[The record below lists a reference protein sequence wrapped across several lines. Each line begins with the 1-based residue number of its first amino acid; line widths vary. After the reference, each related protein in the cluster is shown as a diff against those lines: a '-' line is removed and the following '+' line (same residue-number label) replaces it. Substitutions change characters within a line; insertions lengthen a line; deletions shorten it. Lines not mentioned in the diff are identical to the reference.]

1 MAFMAGRG
9 REVEKLL
16 MPPTRS
22 MPPMAQIDLSTR
34 ETPMR
39 VLDKHLG
46 RVSMGGELGGGAD
59 YLVRWMCQ
67 REEI

>member
-1 MAFMAGRG
+1 MAFMAGR
-9 REVEKLL
+9 RWEVGKLL

-46 RVSMGGELGGGAD
+46 RVSMGGELSGGAD
-59 YLVRWMCQ
+59 HLVRWMCQ

>member
-1 MAFMAGRG
+1 MAFMVGR
-9 REVEKLL
+9 RQEVGKLL
-16 MPPTRS
+16 MSPTRS

-46 RVSMGGELGGGAD
+46 RVSMGGELSGDAD
-59 YLVRWMCQ
+59 HLVRWMRQ
-67 REEI
+67 RKEN